1 MAITIGPEEKNKL
14 MTIIGEGSKVLQEV
28 QDLQEGLR
36 DTVKHVA
43 SELDIKPGILSK
55 AIKVAHKQ
63 SFSEEEHDF
72 EELEAILDAVGKK

>member
-63 SFSEEEHDF
+63 SFTEEEHDF
-72 EELEAILDAVGKK
+72 ERTLKRSSF